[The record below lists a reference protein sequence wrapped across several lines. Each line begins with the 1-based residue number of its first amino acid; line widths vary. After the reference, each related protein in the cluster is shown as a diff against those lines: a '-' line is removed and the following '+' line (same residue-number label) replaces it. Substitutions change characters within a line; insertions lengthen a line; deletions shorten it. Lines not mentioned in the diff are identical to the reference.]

1 MHEGPSR
8 DWNNPLLADFFEALS
23 TWAEQ
28 AVEVLGL
35 PGITLLALFENL
47 FPPTPSEF
55 LYPLAGKLAYDGA
68 FTVWG
73 VIVAGVIGSLAGS
86 LAYYTLGYRLG
97 EARARQLIVRFGQVK
112 LAGFRIQ
119 ITSAEDYDRALLL
132 FRQRGGIIVLVARL
146 MPLVHSVVSI
156 PAGVARMSLRSFI
169 AYTAV
174 GSALWIAP
182 LTILGWWL
190 GSNWERILYWMDIY
204 EYAWY
209 ALMGLAAAVFM
220 VRRVRGRRRG
230 EPVSHPE

>member
-1 MHEGPSR
+1 M
-8 DWNNPLLADFFEALS
+8 LADFFETLS
-23 TWAEQ
+23 AWAEQ
-28 AVEVLGL
+28 AVDVLGL
-35 PGITLLALFENL
+35 PGVTLLALLENL

-68 FTVWG
+68 FAVWG
-73 VIVAGVIGSLAGS
+73 VIIAGIVGSLAGS
-86 LAYYTLGYRLG
+86 LMYYALGYRLG
-97 EARARQLIVRFGQVK
+97 EERVRQLIVRFGQVK

-119 ITSAEDYDRALLL
+119 IASAEDYDRAVGL
-132 FRQRGGIIVLVARL
+132 FQQRGGTIVLVARL

-156 PAGVARMSLRSFI
+156 PAGVSRMNLRAFI

-174 GSALWIAP
+174 GSALWIGP

-209 ALMGLAAAVFM
+209 GLMGLGAVVII
-220 VRRVRGRRRG
+220 VRRARNRQRS
-230 EPVSHPE
+230 EPASHAD